1 VGSGPTHVAI
11 TGASSGIGAALA
23 HHYAGPGVTLA
34 LLARNR
40 ERLAQVAQ
48 ECRTRGA
55 VVETVIGDVA
65 DPEAM
70 AAWIAA
76 CEARAPLDLLIAN
89 AGIGGFAALAD
100 GPGEAAGKTAAI
112 MATNML
118 GVANCVAPLLPRMIA
133 RRAGQIAIVSS
144 LAGLVG
150 LPQAPGYSASKAAL
164 GAYGDALRRQA
175 LPHGVRVSVIYPGF
189 VETPM
194 SRGIPHRGLFLWSAE
209 RAAAHIAA
217 RLARGQG
224 QIIFPWQL
232 HIAVWAARALPH
244 GFADAIL
251 MRTRRSG

>member
-1 VGSGPTHVAI
+1 VDSGPGHVAI

-23 HHYAGPGVTLA
+23 HHYAGPAITLS

-40 ERLAQVAQ
+40 ERLERVAQ
-48 ECRTRGA
+48 DCRARGA
-55 VVETVIGDVA
+55 VVETAIGDVRDA
-65 DPEAM
+65 DAM

-76 CEARAPLDLLIAN
+76 CEARARLDLLIAN
-89 AGIGGFAALAD
+89 AGIGGFAALAE
-100 GPGEAAGKTAAI
+100 GVGEPANKTAAI

-118 GVANCVAPLLPRMIA
+118 GVANCVAPLLPHMVA
-133 RRAGQIAIVSS
+133 RRGGQIAIISS
-144 LAGLVG
+144 LAGLTG

-175 LPHGVRVSVIYPGF
+175 LPHGVRVSVVYPGF

-194 SRGIPHRGLFLWSAE
+194 SQGIPHRRLFLWSAE

-217 RLARGQG
+217 RLARGKG
-224 QIIFPWQL
+224 QIVFPWQL
-232 HIAVWAARALPH
+232 HVAAWAARALPH

-251 MRTRRSG
+251 MRTRHR